1 MSQGNNDEADT
12 SQPALEASGGRG
24 AEVTR
29 SDRGRGGDH
38 LRSRGSDQMMSGGRG
53 SDQMMSGRWDGDQS
67 QEGGQPPQRGRGRG
81 QQGTGGRG
89 RGQTRLDGGRDS
101 DHLRSD
107 GGRGERLS
115 GAQMRHKF
123 GNGVNGG
130 DKPVKVS

>member
-1 MSQGNNDEADT
+1 
-12 SQPALEASGGRG
+12 
-24 AEVTR
+24 
-29 SDRGRGGDH
+29 
-38 LRSRGSDQMMSGGRG
+38 MMSGGRG
-53 SDQMMSGRWDGDQS
+53 SDQMKSGRWDGDQS
-67 QEGGQPPQRGRGRG
+67 QEDGQPPLRGRGRG
-81 QQGTGGRG
+81 QRGIGGRG
-89 RGQTRLDGGRDS
+89 RGQAERLSGAQMRSDGGRDS